1 MNCDL
6 LVIRYLKVTYITDK
20 TYKADGD
27 TQELNQYQIRSLET
41 CYTCCTQCLFI
52 LLFTSCSPFSLG
64 IKGVALVAVLELLI
78 LSRQA
83 SKNHSWEL
91 ASGLRPSCR
100 WRQYLDASSHLD
112 YGCRPCLFFSVGPFV
127 FSCGLGPVL
136 NQWTGRSAGSI
147 FISSCQ
153 KVAARRITCC
163 LYRVFLLCVSK

>member
-1 MNCDL
+1 M
-6 LVIRYLKVTYITDK
+6 
-20 TYKADGD
+20 
-27 TQELNQYQIRSLET
+27 
-41 CYTCCTQCLFI
+41 
-52 LLFTSCSPFSLG
+52 
-64 IKGVALVAVLELLI
+64 LELLI

-83 SKNHSWEL
+83 SENHSWEL

-163 LYRVFLLCVSK
+163 LYRVFLLCVSKWFGLYIHLFLLNSLSLSPSWPGFSPAISSHRIWGGEFVGCIVHTFSRATAEGPD